1 MGVLTGHGALLMQAV
16 SDPDTKQAL
25 ARLICDKRG
34 LTGGT
39 SAFAR
44 CVMALQGRDR
54 ALSPVRAAPGR
65 MRAGPR
71 PALCMT
77 LGDFTLT
84 RCIDI

>member
-1 MGVLTGHGALLMQAV
+1 MGVLTKHGALLMQAAP
-16 SDPDTKQAL
+16 DPDTRQAL
-25 ARLICDKRG
+25 ARLVCDKQG
-34 LTGGT
+34 LNDGT

-44 CVMALQGRDR
+44 CVMGLQGRDL
-54 ALSPVRAAPGR
+54 ALSPARAAKGR